1 MTTDLHE
8 RAKHLVTASS
18 VAEIPGDEQE
28 WLNAHLAD
36 CPNCSTYAAEVQ
48 RSVVLLRSISIPL
61 RPSLVAA
68 TRRRVQLRALEL
80 RRQEA
85 GLRTLWVSCALSWL
99 LGVASAPLLWWAFQW
114 VGERLDVPRV
124 IWITAFGF
132 WWLTPAVAVGAALA
146 WQGTS
151 TGQENGEAGSI
162 FRLQSGVPSPER
174 NVGEGQMKTG
184 G

>member
-1 MTTDLHE
+1 MKDESHE
-8 RAKHLVTASS
+8 RAQKLLVAARVESLRA
-18 VAEIPGDEQE
+18 AEQA
-28 WLNAHLAD
+28 WLDSHLAACGD
-36 CPNCSTYAAEVQ
+36 CRTYAE
-48 RSVVLLRSISIPL
+48 
-61 RPSLVAA
+61 SLERTLAALHSFHAPVNPALVDA

-114 VGERLDVPRV
+114 AGQRLDIPRV
-124 IWITAFGF
+124 VWITAFGF

-151 TGQENGEAGSI
+151 TWQENAEAGSI
-162 FRLQSGVPSPER
+162 FRLRRGVPPCER
-174 NVGEGQMKTG
+174 NAGKD
-184 G
+184 

>member
-1 MTTDLHE
+1 MTADLHE

-18 VAEIPGDEQE
+18 VAEISRDEQE

-36 CPNCSTYAAEVQ
+36 CPDCSTYAAEVR

-114 VGERLDVPRV
+114 VGQRLDVPRV
-124 IWITAFGF
+124 VWITAFGF

-146 WQGTS
+146 WQGTR
-151 TGQENGEAGSI
+151 TWQENGEAGSI
-162 FRLQSGVPSPER
+162 SHLQSGAPPLER
-174 NVGEGQMKTG
+174 NAGENQLKTG